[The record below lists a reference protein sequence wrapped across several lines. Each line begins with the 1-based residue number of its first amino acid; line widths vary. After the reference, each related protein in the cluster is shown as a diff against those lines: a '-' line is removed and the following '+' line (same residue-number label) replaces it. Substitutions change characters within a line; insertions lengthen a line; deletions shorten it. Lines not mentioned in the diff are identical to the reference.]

1 MQELSNIWR
10 LLNDQLWAVEWDRI
24 KPRSFLCYGIPCFPR
39 LRRYVLLQATHAL
52 PSPSLGSHPDN
63 SSVRQ
68 ALQGYETRLGDG
80 PCASL
85 QSIALVQ
92 CLQESFL
99 VHRTFW
105 SNFAQCCLIP
115 DHHVKRFFP
124 RRLTETKATKS
135 PHLQS
140 WTSTN
145 KSRRHFLSVSLRC
158 WEANGSTIF
167 RTCSVLRHVAV
178 EVMSGWRISLT

>member
-1 MQELSNIWR
+1 MQELSSIWR

-24 KPRSFLCYGIPCFPR
+24 KPRSFLCYGVPCFPR
-39 LRRYVLLQATHAL
+39 LRRYVLLQAMHAV
-52 PSPSLGSHPDN
+52 PSPSLSRYPDY
-63 SSVRQ
+63 SSDRQ
-68 ALQGYETRLGDG
+68 ALQGYEARLDDG

-85 QSIALVQ
+85 QSIALVRYP
-92 CLQESFL
+92 QESPL

-105 SNFAQCCLIP
+105 SNFTQCCSIP

-140 WTSTN
+140 WTSTK
-145 KSRRHFLSVSLRC
+145 KSRRHFLSVLLRC

-178 EVMSGWRISLT
+178 EEMSG

>member
-24 KPRSFLCYGIPCFPR
+24 KPRSFLCYGVPCFPR
-39 LRRYVLLQATHAL
+39 LRRYVLLQATLAL

-68 ALQGYETRLGDG
+68 ALQGYEARLGDG

-92 CLQESFL
+92 FLQESPI
-99 VHRTFW
+99 VHRTFC
-105 SNFAQCCLIP
+105 SNFAHCCSIP

-124 RRLTETKATKS
+124 RRLTETKVINS

-140 WTSTN
+140 WTSAN
-145 KSRRHFLSVSLRC
+145 KGRRHFSNALLRC

-167 RTCSVLRHVAV
+167 RTCSELRHLAV
-178 EVMSGWRISLT
+178 EGMSG